1 MAIFL
6 WMAAIPN
13 PNLHRAPK
21 PYLNPKPYTLYPD
34 MAIFPW
40 MKAIP
45 NFYTGPPRGD
55 DFLQF
60 YSYKNL
66 QNWIQR
72 MCVSVCV
79 CVCVFVCVCAC
90 VFSLSR
96 ARSV

>member
-1 MAIFL
+1 
-6 WMAAIPN
+6 
-13 PNLHRAPK
+13 
-21 PYLNPKPYTLYPD
+21 

-72 MCVSVCV
+72 NCVRVCLCASVCPSVCV
-79 CVCVFVCVCAC
+79 CVCVVVCVLAC
-90 VFSLSR
+90 SHSR
-96 ARSV
+96 ARESPILASSE